1 MTTHLFAPEGCP
13 NYPHGHRGQPTPK
26 GTCPLCGRNS
36 RVFLF
41 GERLAQATVIA
52 ATIVST
58 GLMFWLFWSV
68 GTWIASW

>member
-1 MTTHLFAPEGCP
+1 
-13 NYPHGHRGQPTPK
+13 
-26 GTCPLCGRNS
+26 
-36 RVFLF
+36 VFLF